1 MQFPA
6 TAGARD
12 PSSVKIAGIELPPML
27 ADAVRT
33 CRPHFMAAAIFSLLM
48 NVLFLAPS
56 LYMLQVYDRVVTT
69 GGKMT
74 LLFITLALLVALL
87 TLSALDMVRNRLLI
101 RAGIRLDDILAPK
114 LLKRAMA
121 SRSRVSVQTLRDFDT
136 VRQTVSSPVIA
147 AIFDL
152 PWAPVYLIVAF
163 MFHFWIGM
171 LAVLSAIL
179 LVFIAWRSQ
188 LATRKMMEVGTSAMA
203 TSHTA
208 AQAVSSNA
216 AAVRA
221 LGMTGALV
229 NRQLAQRRFGLS
241 GLSEAQFVGGRY
253 SALTRFLRMF
263 LQSAAL
269 GLGALLAIEGEVS
282 SGAIIASS
290 ILLSRALQPIEQ
302 LTGGWSSLLS
312 ARAALDRMTDA
323 LGSDA
328 DVERIYTE
336 LPAPAGKLQ
345 VEQVGLRGRDG
356 QPVLFNVTMNA
367 KPGELIGIIGPSGSG
382 KTTLAKII
390 AGAMPADAGTVR
402 IDGAQL
408 SDWDPDR
415 LGRHIGYMPQE
426 SSLFEGSIK
435 ENISRFATEAPA
447 GAESVDAAVIKAAQ
461 LAGVHDM
468 VLRLPQGYDSRLG
481 PMGAG
486 LSAGQAQRIAL
497 ARALYGDPAL
507 IILDEPN
514 AFLDADGEDALMKAI
529 QAAKA
534 RKATVL
540 LIAHRKAVL
549 AAADRLL
556 VMEAGRPKM
565 FGPTRDV
572 VARLSAPDQKETAA

>member
-6 TAGARD
+6 AAGARES
-12 PSSVKIAGIELPPML
+12 SSVKIAGIELPPLL

-33 CRPHFMAAAIFSLLM
+33 CKPHFMAAAIFSLLM

-74 LLFITLALLVALL
+74 LLFITLALLIALL

-114 LLKRAMA
+114 LLKRVMA
-121 SRSRVSVQTLRDFDT
+121 SRSRVSVQTMRDFDT

-163 MFHFWIGM
+163 MFHFWIGI
-171 LAVLSAIL
+171 LAVLSAVL
-179 LVFIAWRSQ
+179 LVIVAWRSQ
-188 LATRKMMEVGTSAMA
+188 LATRKMMEVGTNAMA

-221 LGMTGALV
+221 LGMTGVLV
-229 NRQLAQRRFGLS
+229 DRQLAQRRFGLN
-241 GLSEAQFVGGRY
+241 GLAEAQFVGGRY

-269 GLGALLAIEGEVS
+269 GLGALLAIAGEVS

-312 ARAALDRMTDA
+312 ARAALDRITDA

-328 DVERIYTE
+328 DVDRIYTE
-336 LPAPAGKLQ
+336 LPSPQGKLQ
-345 VEQVGLRGRDG
+345 VEQIGVRGRDG
-356 QPVLFNVTMNA
+356 QPVLFNVSLNA

-382 KTTLAKII
+382 KTTLAKVI

-408 SDWDPDR
+408 TDWDQDR

-426 SSLFEGSIK
+426 SSLFEGTIK
-435 ENISRFATEAPA
+435 ENISRFASAPPP
-447 GAESVDAAVIKAAQ
+447 GSESIDAAVVKAAQ
-461 LAGVHDM
+461 LAGVHEII
-468 VLRLPQGYDSRLG
+468 LRLPQGYDSRLG
-481 PMGAG
+481 PLGAG

-529 QAAKA
+529 QAAQA

-556 VMEAGRPKM
+556 VLDAGRTKM

>member
-6 TAGARD
+6 TAGARE

-229 NRQLAQRRFGLS
+229 DRQLAQRRFGLS